1 MRLFFLIFGQLND
14 AFMVPKI
21 KNIGHLTLLMIF
33 LSYYS
38 SIYFSHKY
46 QNPNA
51 HKIKYRIFSESI
63 LKAINVKKVNEEKSK

>member
-1 MRLFFLIFGQLND
+1 MYFNLFL
-14 AFMVPKI
+14 
-21 KNIGHLTLLMIF
+21 
-33 LSYYS
+33 
-38 SIYFSHKY
+38 HKY